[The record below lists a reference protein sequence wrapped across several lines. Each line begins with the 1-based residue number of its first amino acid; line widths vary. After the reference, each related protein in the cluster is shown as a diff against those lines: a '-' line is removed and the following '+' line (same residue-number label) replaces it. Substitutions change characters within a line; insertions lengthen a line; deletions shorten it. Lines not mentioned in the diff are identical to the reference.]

1 MRENVQKLEYT
12 RGMFDVFK
20 KEKDISKWKT
30 FPDIMWG
37 LGFEMDS
44 EVSFFK
50 YVEEQQKKPLS
61 HMKEEEEK
69 AWRIQ
74 TLKEAPLDIVGNQ
87 VFSEWR
93 YYTYWAGY
101 IEESDHVFVHE
112 ILLVLERKLRGEL

>member
-12 RGMFDVFK
+12 PGMFDMFK
-20 KEKDISKWKT
+20 REKDIYKWKM
-30 FPDIMWG
+30 FPETMWG
-37 LGFEMDS
+37 LGFEMDC
-44 EVSFFK
+44 EDSFMK
-50 YVEEQQKKPLS
+50 YVEENHKKPQS
-61 HMKEEEEK
+61 YMKEEEEK
-69 AWRIQ
+69 AWRIRVLQ
-74 TLKEAPLDIVGNQ
+74 EAPLDIVGNQ